1 MPPLE
6 ANGGL
11 GFGDSVE
18 PDPAEVERLLRLLVS
33 RLAIALALINSCH
46 HARRR

>member
-18 PDPAEVERLLRLLVS
+18 PDPVERLLRLVS